1 MSVTLFANIFPHSV
15 GCPFVYGFFCYA
27 EVSEFDLVPFF
38 IFLFISFMRWIENDI
53 AAGQRLFCL
62 YFPVEVL

>member
-1 MSVTLFANIFPHSV
+1 MNKGFRYSTDKRLSV
-15 GCPFVYGFFCYA
+15 GCLLGYGTLSCA

-53 AAGQRLFCL
+53 AA
-62 YFPVEVL
+62 V